1 MVCSTPFEEY
11 IKNMEE
17 DNNIILTSPFN
28 LRTMNIY
35 DYNKGKIEI
44 NGKQIDVIL
53 EPKAKHIYI
62 MNKHN
67 VPSICYRKINEKGLL
82 KKNNIYYKIID
93 CSKDDFVRKN
103 IINSS
108 DWIKE
113 IGDEKMQDMYLRGKC
128 LFKLLVSTETIVSSE
143 AIINK
148 FECEDDE

>member
-1 MVCSTPFEEY
+1 MISPGARISSTDDKFEFEED
-11 IKNMEE
+11 ET
-17 DNNIILTSPFN
+17 LT
-28 LRTMNIY
+28 
-35 DYNKGKIEI
+35 
-44 NGKQIDVIL
+44 DVIL

-67 VPSICYRKINEKGLL
+67 VPSICYRKIYEKGLL

-93 CSKDDFVRKN
+93 CSKDDSVRKD

-128 LFKLLVSTETIVSSE
+128 LFKLFVSTETIVSSE

-148 FECEDDE
+148 FESEDDE